1 LPFKIDTGIENRCP
15 ANVSRADFDP
25 DTDSD
30 FEFGWNP
37 KVEINSNPDHP
48 VYPLAIGSQVSQTDI
63 LVDQY
68 LNCLLVEKGLGK
80 KTLDAY
86 SRDLARYVD
95 FMKRASVDVPGRN
108 DTALILKHLIDM
120 KAAGLGARSRARHLV
135 AIRGFYRFLVQEK
148 VIDADPSRTID
159 LPKSGLKLP
168 EVLSTEE
175 VNRLLEA
182 PGTDTPRGLRN
193 TAMLELL
200 YASGLRVSELTNL
213 RLLDINLEAG
223 FVRVF
228 GKGSKERI
236 VPMGSGAIDALQAY
250 LASGRPR
257 LLKAD
262 LTSPYLFVARAG
274 KPMTRQGFWKLL
286 RKTAL
291 AAGLKRRISPH
302 SLRHSFATHLLE
314 GGADL
319 RAVQVMLGHVDI
331 STTQIYTHVAT
342 ERLRE
347 IHSRFH
353 PRG

>member
-1 LPFKIDTGIENRCP
+1 MSQL
-15 ANVSRADFDP
+15 DF
-25 DTDSD
+25 
-30 FEFGWNP
+30 
-37 KVEINSNPDHP
+37 
-48 VYPLAIGSQVSQTDI
+48 LA
-63 LVDQY
+63 DQY
-68 LNCLLVEKGLGK
+68 LNYLLVEKGLSK
-80 KTLDAY
+80 KTLGSY
-86 SRDLARYVD
+86 SLDLVRYFD
-95 FMKRASVDVPGRN
+95 FLRQASAVTVSEH
-108 DTALILKHLIDM
+108 DTAFILKHLIAM
-120 KAAGLGARSRARHLV
+120 KAEGLGARSRARHLV

-148 VIDADPSRTID
+148 VLPADPSRLID

-168 EVLSTEE
+168 EVLSIEE
-175 VNRLLEA
+175 INRLLEA
-182 PGTDTPRGLRN
+182 PGTTTPIGLRN

-200 YASGLRVSELTNL
+200 YASGLRVSELVNL
-213 RLLDINLEAG
+213 KIMDINLEAG

-236 VPMGSGAIDALQAY
+236 VPMGSGAMDALHEY
-250 LASGRPR
+250 LKSGRPK
-257 LLKAD
+257 LLKTD

-286 RKTAL
+286 RKYAL
-291 AAGLKRRISPH
+291 EVGLNKKISPH
-302 SLRHSFATHLLE
+302 SLRHSFASHLLE

-347 IHSRFH
+347 IHVKFH